1 MVRDAGFEFAPN
13 AVKSRVPAFR
23 CNGNCNN
30 GLLLPFEC
38 TKMQQDE
45 NHKGTLD
52 TKDHQD

>member
-13 AVKSRVPAFR
+13 ALKSRVPAFR

-30 GLLLPFEC
+30 GLLLPSEC